1 MGNVAARVLLFLSVS
16 GWAIVFVANHEL
28 LTVLRPIDILVLR
41 FLGVSG
47 AFLLIL
53 LAIPSKRP
61 RLDRKSWF
69 WLTLAGILAIPGS
82 QFLVLTGQQFL
93 SPALSG
99 LVVTSSPAFA
109 AVIAYRFLGERMQ
122 ARQII
127 GVTVALMGVTTII
140 LLGTGTGTEFVVA
153 NPLGASLIVVGQVT
167 WAAYTVVGRKLAQSH
182 DPFTMVAV
190 AFIIGSLFFIPW
202 IPDAIRAVPDLTS
215 TERWW
220 IFHLVVGGTL
230 IPHVVWFTVLSN
242 LRANETAVAMY
253 LVPLYTVIASFLVL
267 GERLRPVAGFGGLAI
282 IIGVLL
288 AQTRRQQPRLGSPSR
303 PQAGATGDAT

>member
-1 MGNVAARVLLFLSVS
+1 MGSLAARLLLFLSVS

-47 AFLLIL
+47 AFLLML
-53 LAIPSKRP
+53 LAMPSKRP
-61 RLDRKSWF
+61 RLDRTSWQ

-109 AVIAYRFLGERMQ
+109 AVIAYQFLGERMQ
-122 ARQII
+122 VRQII
-127 GVTVALMGVTTII
+127 GVATALLGVTIII
-140 LLGTGTGTEFVVA
+140 LLGTGTGTEFIIA
-153 NPLGASLIVVGQVT
+153 NPWGASLIVFGQVT
-167 WAAYTVVGRKLAQSH
+167 WAAYTVVGRKLAQEH

-202 IPDAIRAVPDLTS
+202 IPGALRVVPDLT
-215 TERWW
+215 TMQRWW
-220 IFHLVVGGTL
+220 VFHIIVGGTL
-230 IPHVVWFTVLSN
+230 IPHVVWFAVLRT
-242 LRANETAVAMY
+242 LRANEAAVAMY
-253 LVPLYTVIASFLVL
+253 LVPLYTVVASFLIL
-267 GERLRPVAGFGGLAI
+267 GERLRPVVGIGGAAI
-282 IIGVLL
+282 ITGVLL
-288 AQTRRQQPRLGSPSR
+288 AQTRRNQPQLGSSSR
-303 PQAGATGDAT
+303 